1 MAKPPAP
8 RLKIAVYAICLNEEA
23 FVDRFVDAVVDAD
36 LIVIADTGS
45 TDGTVAAFER
55 RGVKPH
61 AISIRPWRFD
71 QARNAALALVPDDID
86 ICVSLALDELIMPGW
101 RRVLEGL
108 WKRPINHVMYTHAW
122 SRDVTGQ
129 WQQHLDNR
137 IHARHG
143 FVWRYPCHETIET
156 DGIDDHL
163 AIVRHLRIEHRPDPD
178 KSRGQYLPLLELA
191 VREEPDSPRQAFFLA
206 REYFY
211 HDRHDEALDQ
221 LRRYLEIGP
230 VGEVGQRCAARRL
243 IARSLE
249 GRGDA
254 DAALDAWR
262 AAAEAAPDVRG
273 PQIDHAWA
281 LYQREQWAACYAAA
295 VKAIN
300 LPELVVDYGCDPEF
314 GVLAEDMAAICGW
327 RLGFGAQALIY
338 GRQALAKAPG
348 VDRIR
353 LNVER
358 MEQALGVT
366 PARGAL

>member
-1 MAKPPAP
+1 M
-8 RLKIAVYAICLNEEA
+8 
-23 FVDRFVDAVVDAD
+23 
-36 LIVIADTGS
+36 
-45 TDGTVAAFER
+45 
-55 RGVKPH
+55 
-61 AISIRPWRFD
+61 
-71 QARNAALALVPDDID
+71 
-86 ICVSLALDELIMPGW
+86 
-101 RRVLEGL
+101 
-108 WKRPINHVMYTHAW
+108 
-122 SRDVTGQ
+122 
-129 WQQHLDNR
+129 
-137 IHARHG
+137 
-143 FVWRYPCHETIET
+143 
-156 DGIDDHL
+156 
-163 AIVRHLRIEHRPDPD
+163 
-178 KSRGQYLPLLELA
+178 
-191 VREEPDSPRQAFFLA
+191 REEPDSPRQAFFLA

-295 VKAIN
+295 VKAID
-300 LPELVVDYGCDPEF
+300 LPELVVDYGCDTEF
-314 GVLAEDMAAICGW
+314 GVLAEDMASICGW